1 MACYINIENRYRC
14 ASLRERQMHHV
25 WAATAAAVVS
35 VGATAVSAGMQASA
49 SSKAAKAQG
58 AAAKKATRQEKKA
71 LRGFTQG
78 QQQIEADLGKVPMP
92 VFNLPQDIA
101 GARDIS
107 AYYRQEQ
114 EKFLPGAAAQ
124 REKGTQQL
132 NQAMDVIGTY
142 LRGEI
147 PQDVKDQL
155 MRNIAEMGG
164 AGFAPAAAGRGAFV
178 QGPQANLAR
187 SLGLT
192 SLDIQGRGLT
202 AAPQIQASAQRWNEL
217 AERFRAEPLDV
228 SRMSLAYQMGGADVG
243 LKKAGIRSDLL
254 AAQYGAQLGQTERGL
269 ARQQEQAATSLALEQ
284 QRAATLGKMG
294 ESVASGVSSVGNAYS
309 QYANAKG
316 ASTTPMASGFYAGE
330 IGAANAYGV
339 APSQLSYQKGTGGF
353 LGIGGQG
360 GGYYYTP
367 GGVYGRT

>member
-1 MACYINIENRYRC
+1 MSMAAVAIGTT
-14 ASLRERQMHHV
+14 AVSL
-25 WAATAAAVVS
+25 AGTAA
-35 VGATAVSAGMQASA
+35 SAGMQSSA
-49 SSKAAKAQG
+49 AGKAARAQG
-58 AAAKKATRQEKKA
+58 AAAKKAQRQEKKA
-71 LRGFTQG
+71 LKGFQQG
-78 QQQIEADLGKVPMP
+78 QQQIESDLGQIQAP
-92 VFNLPQDIA
+92 VFNLGQDIA

-178 QGPQANLAR
+178 QAPQANLAR

-192 SLDIQGRGLT
+192 SLDIQRGGLT
-202 AAPQIQASAQRWNEL
+202 AAPQIQASAQKWQEL

-228 SRMSLAYQMGGADVG
+228 SRTSLAYQMGAANVG
-243 LKKAGIRSDLL
+243 LEKVGIKSNLI
-254 AAQYGAQLGQTERGL
+254 AAQYGAQTGQAQRGY
-269 ARQQEQAATSLALEQ
+269 ARQLETAAANKAASDAISTGIGDTTAAIGQA
-284 QRAATLGKMG
+284 GM
-294 ESVASGVSSVGNAYS
+294 SGYGAYS
-309 QYANAKG
+309 QYATAAG
-316 ASTTPMASGFYAGE
+316 ASTTPMDSGFYKGQ

-339 APSQLSYQKGTGGF
+339 APSQVRQYGSQGWS
-353 LGIGGQG
+353 LG
-360 GGYYYTP
+360 
-367 GGVYGRT
+367 

>member
-1 MACYINIENRYRC
+1 MACYINIEDRYRC

-25 WAATAAAVVS
+25 WAATAAAVIT
-35 VGATAVSAGMQASA
+35 VGTTAVSAGMQSSA
-49 SSKAAKAQG
+49 AGKAARAQG
-58 AAAKKATRQEKKA
+58 AAAKKAKRQQNKA
-71 LRGFTQG
+71 LKGFTQG
-78 QQQIEADLGKVPMP
+78 QAQIESDIGQIQAP
-92 VFNLPQDIA
+92 VFNLGQDIA

-155 MRNIAEMGG
+155 MRNIAELGG

-192 SLDIQGRGLT
+192 SLDIQRGGLT
-202 AAPQIQASAQRWNEL
+202 AAPQIQASAQNWQQL
-217 AERFRAEPLDV
+217 AKAFTAEPLDV
-228 SRMSLAYQMGGADVG
+228 SRTSLAYQMGGADVG

-254 AAQYGAQLGQTERGL
+254 AAQFGAQTGISKRQYEM
-269 ARQQEQAATSLALEQ
+269 QQENIATSTAAAN
-284 QRAATLGKMG
+284 QRAAMVQGIG
-294 ESVASGVSSVGNAYS
+294 QSVASGVSGAGNAYS
-309 QYANAKG
+309 QYATAKG
-316 ASTTPMASGFYAGE
+316 AGGGFPGGFDYTK
-330 IGAANAYGV
+330 AYGS
-339 APSQLSYQKGTGGF
+339 ATYGGASPGFGNFDYGSGTGA
-353 LGIGGQG
+353 
-360 GGYYYTP
+360 
-367 GGVYGRT
+367 